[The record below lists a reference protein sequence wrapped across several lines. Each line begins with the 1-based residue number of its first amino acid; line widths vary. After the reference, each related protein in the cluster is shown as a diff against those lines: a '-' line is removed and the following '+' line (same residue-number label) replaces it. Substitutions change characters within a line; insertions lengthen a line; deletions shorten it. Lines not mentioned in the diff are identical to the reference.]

1 MMLYQRTLLLIP
13 FLLSARHTSSA
24 PLEGRVDTAC
34 PLGPPT
40 YKVLVQSP
48 TVPAAVP
55 SALPSGTI
63 SFDDFVC
70 SQDQISYLQQGLADA
85 RTLAEAASKAL
96 SNPTKASKSEAVTSF
111 LGSITADTLKTQ
123 VQLRYT
129 NVANSLSSPTL
140 EQTYQIDKSGTDKSV
155 YFLCAT
161 GPGQD
166 TASQCTMPKSQSF
179 AITGNLGFGDYKGDN
194 VEEYTSITLCPNFFN
209 KAQLA
214 TDVASY
220 LDKKKRYP
228 RGLYTFTS
236 PTMGFSYIPFSFPG
250 MVLLHESQHCLAIMQ
265 SEHKEDNLD
274 DDVDLQAP
282 DECSSNKVSATKKQD
297 NAENFALLGFLAYA
311 DPGRF
316 TPPPTP

>member
-13 FLLSARHTSSA
+13 FLLSARYTSSA

-140 EQTYQIDKSGTDKSV
+140 EQTYKIDKSGTDKSV

-228 RGLYTFTS
+228 RGF
-236 PTMGFSYIPFSFPG
+236 GI
-250 MVLLHESQHCLAIMQ
+250 LLHSVFLSRNGLVESQHCLAIMQ

-282 DECSSNKVSATKKQD
+282 DECSSNKVSATEKQD